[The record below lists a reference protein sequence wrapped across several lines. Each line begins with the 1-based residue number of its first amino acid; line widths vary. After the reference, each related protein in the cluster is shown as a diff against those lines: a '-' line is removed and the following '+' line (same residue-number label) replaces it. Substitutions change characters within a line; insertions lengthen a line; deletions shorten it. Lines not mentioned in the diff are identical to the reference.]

1 MTGERVA
8 VLAGVRVVELGG
20 MGPGPFAGMMMADH
34 GAEVTVL
41 KRPDYVRRMYEGR
54 SIFDRGKQSEVVDL
68 KSEAGRARA
77 PELVAGA
84 SDAARGSLWT
94 SLPACAW

>member
-20 MGPGPFAGMMMADH
+20 MGPGPFAGMMLADH

-41 KRPDYVRRMYEGR
+41 KRPDYVRRMYE
-54 SIFDRGKQSEVVDL
+54 
-68 KSEAGRARA
+68 
-77 PELVAGA
+77 AGA
-84 SDAARGSLWT
+84 SSTAASRPRWPTSSRTRDAREPWNWSPG
-94 SLPACAW
+94 PM